1 MPLMTGARR
10 SASDPDDSS
19 DEEMREEVEEEEEEE
34 EVEDEGQDG
43 DGEEGE
49 GVYTVEK
56 ILDWKYDEEGLKYKV
71 KWKGYEKK
79 SDQTWEP
86 ENVLEDVA
94 ALDEYLREIGGRPK
108 PSQTPKRGRK
118 SVGGSSTPVPKK
130 NRIKQENSSTY
141 PKEEEW
147 EPPAGSWEDDVLM
160 IETLERNGD
169 QFVCYVQWVNRKRT
183 QHALHVIYQRCP
195 QKMLKFY
202 ESHLVFRDS
211 AGTIKSQQ

>member
-1 MPLMTGARR
+1 MPLMTGSRR

-19 DEEMREEVEEEEEEE
+19 EDEEMREEPEEQFE
-34 EVEDEGQDG
+34 G

-49 GVYTVEK
+49 RDGDGEEYVVEK
-56 ILDWKYDEEGLKYKV
+56 ILDWKYDDEGLKYKV

-86 ENVLEDVA
+86 EGVLEDVA
-94 ALDEYLREIGGRPK
+94 ALGDYLEQIGGRPK

-118 SVGGSSTPVPKK
+118 SVGGTSTPVSKK
-130 NRIKQENSSTY
+130 NRVKQESAG
-141 PKEEEW
+141 PKEDEW

-169 QFVCYVQWVNRKRT
+169 QFVCYIQWVNGKRT